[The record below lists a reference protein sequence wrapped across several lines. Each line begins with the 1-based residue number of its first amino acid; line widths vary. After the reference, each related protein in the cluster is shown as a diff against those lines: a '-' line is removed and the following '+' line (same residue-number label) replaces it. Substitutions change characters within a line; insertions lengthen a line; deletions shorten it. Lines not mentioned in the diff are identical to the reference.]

1 MLRCCS
7 CQNRAKGGVSL
18 GNIILGN
25 LISLAAACFMAA
37 SCLAKDNRRVFFYQ
51 FMECAI
57 LAVSSVVFGS
67 LSGALTMALSAARKL
82 ITSRGRLTR
91 PLTLFF
97 FLTAVVGGLMINTRG
112 AVGLLPVIATAEY
125 TICSYR
131 IRSVKGTKYS
141 IFVNVLFWVVYSF
154 LILDFSTAISDS
166 VILCIDGA
174 AIFRM
179 HRAEQRTE
187 TTPETA
193 GS

>member
-1 MLRCCS
+1 
-7 CQNRAKGGVSL
+7 
-18 GNIILGN
+18 
-25 LISLAAACFMAA
+25 MAA

-67 LSGALTMALSAARKL
+67 LSGAFTLALCAIRNL
-82 ITSRGRLTR
+82 IVSRGKLTR
-91 PLTLFF
+91 PLMILF
-97 FLTAVVGGLMINTRG
+97 LLAAVAGGLLVNTRG
-112 AVGLLPVIATAEY
+112 AVGVLPVIATAQY
-125 TICSYR
+125 TVCSYC

-174 AIFRM
+174 AIVRM
-179 HRAEQRTE
+179 HRAEQQTK
-187 TTPETA
+187 TTTQTA

>member
-1 MLRCCS
+1 MD
-7 CQNRAKGGVSL
+7 
-18 GNIILGN
+18 NILLGN
-25 LISLAAACFMAA
+25 LISLSAACFMAA
-37 SCLAKDNRRVFFYQ
+37 SCLARDNRRVFFYQ

-67 LSGALTMALSAARKL
+67 LSGALTMALSAARNL
-82 ITSRGRLTR
+82 ITSRGKLTR

-97 FLTAVVGGLMINTRG
+97 FLTAVMGGLMINTRG

-125 TICSYR
+125 TVCSYC

-154 LILDFSTAISDS
+154 LILDFSASISDS

-174 AIFRM
+174 AILRM
-179 HRAEQRTE
+179 HWAERQTQ
-187 TTPETA
+187 PPSKTA

>member
-1 MLRCCS
+1 M
-7 CQNRAKGGVSL
+7 
-18 GNIILGN
+18 GNILLGN

-37 SCLAKDNRRVFFYQ
+37 SCISGDNRRVFFYQ

-67 LSGALTMALSAARKL
+67 LSGALTMALSAARNL
-82 ITSRGRLTR
+82 ITSLGKLTR
-91 PLTLFF
+91 SLTLFF
-97 FLTAVVGGLMINTRG
+97 FLASTVGGLLINTRG
-112 AVGLLPVIATAEY
+112 IVGLLPVIATAEY
-125 TICSYR
+125 TICSYC
-131 IRSVKGTKYS
+131 IRSVRGTKYS

-179 HRAEQRTE
+179 HRAERRTRNTSE
-187 TTPETA
+187 TLR
-193 GS
+193 S

>member
-1 MLRCCS
+1 M
-7 CQNRAKGGVSL
+7 GT
-18 GNIILGN
+18 IILGN

-37 SCLAKDNRRVFFYQ
+37 SCLAKDNRRVFFCQ

-67 LSGALTMALSAARKL
+67 LSGALTMALSAARNL
-82 ITSRGRLTR
+82 ITSRGKLTR
-91 PLTLFF
+91 SLTVFF
-97 FLTAVVGGLMINTRG
+97 FLAAVVGGLLINTRG

-131 IRSVKGTKYS
+131 VRSVLGTKYS

-166 VILCIDGA
+166 VILVIDGT
-174 AIFRM
+174 AILRA
-179 HRAEQRTE
+179 HRERRAEIAAE
-187 TTPETA
+187 TPAE
-193 GS
+193 